1 MHARLSV
8 CLFAC
13 LSVCIPVCLHVCVH
27 VFYPSACEFVCLS
40 VQKFGTGALRVTLRL
55 RSAPAPLRLRSALE
69 PPKSRPTRSF
79 FAHMLMLCLHNA

>member
-40 VQKFGTGALRVTLRL
+40 VQKFGTGALRVAHSGSALLRL
-55 RSAPAPLRLRSALE
+55 RSGSAPLWSLQKVDQPDHFLL
-69 PPKSRPTRSF
+69 T
-79 FAHMLMLCLHNA
+79 C